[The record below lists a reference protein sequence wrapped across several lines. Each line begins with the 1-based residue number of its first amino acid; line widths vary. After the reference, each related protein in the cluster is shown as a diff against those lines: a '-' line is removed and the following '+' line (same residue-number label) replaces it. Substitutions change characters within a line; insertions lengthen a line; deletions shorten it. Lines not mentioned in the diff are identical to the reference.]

1 MNAATRGGNGRRRV
15 ASLSSAV
22 LVLVLCAASASA
34 EPKGDADAAATSSES
49 ELEGVDLLQ
58 LLNVEVS
65 TASKTAERVADAPAI
80 ITVITAEEISRWGY
94 QSVSE
99 ALQHVL
105 GFYLI
110 DDHVLPNAG
119 VRGVAGGLGSESGS
133 IKVMIDGASVSFRS
147 TSGNWLGVELIP
159 LGSVRQ
165 IEVIRGPAS
174 ALYGADAFLGV
185 VNIITI
191 PPDEIPLVGV
201 RAHVGLVSN
210 HPGGQFDLVG
220 GKRWGA
226 FDLLL
231 GAAGEVQDRSGL
243 RMPSL
248 SPAPTIPSYSDR
260 TQSAKNLQRKSLVLQ
275 TRVGYRT
282 PQGQLVLQG
291 FASGIERGGDFAPW
305 AQLSN
310 GTDAQGRPVGT
321 VISLGQYRITANGSL
336 NLTSDLGLSA
346 QATYFQGG
354 VLGNDHIE
362 VDSDLFWVR
371 RRLAYRG
378 LEATLEGRWV
388 PRSDFN
394 LIMGAETVLDQET
407 LPVPERISKNT
418 GELLGEVPPQA
429 TATSSN
435 LGAFVSANW
444 KAWEPLLKLTSG
456 VRFDQHSDYG
466 SQLNGRLGATSQWT
480 PFLTTKLLYGR
491 AFKAPSPYLLYA
503 EPLRAGD
510 VLGQS
515 NLKPQHIDTLEFQAL
530 FELGP
535 RLSLSSGL
543 AYSQIR
549 DKAEFAPQGLNLTAE
564 NVAEQESLSW
574 ETRADVRHGN
584 IVVGYASFEWIRSR
598 RTLGQEGYAA
608 RLLGEQNVAYPDW
621 IGRAGVTLGIP
632 FIPDVPLDVGTEG
645 ILVGPSAPADASIVE
660 NGGRFALPSYLLL
673 DASLATRDLFLLPG
687 HETRL
692 ALRAK
697 NLLGAQG
704 PVPGF
709 SGFEYPLAPREV
721 FFEIK
726 HTY

>member
-1 MNAATRGGNGRRRV
+1 MAATPGVGGARGSR
-15 ASLSSAV
+15 AAKSLSCAGV
-22 LVLVLCAASASA
+22 LLWSLAASA
-34 EPKGDADAAATSSES
+34 EPQPTAASSAES
-49 ELEGVDLLQ
+49 DLEEVDLLQ

-65 TASKTAERVADAPAI
+65 TASKTAESLADAPAI
-80 ITVITAEEISRWGY
+80 ITVITAEEIRRWGY
-94 QSVSE
+94 TSVAE
-99 ALQHVL
+99 ALQHVV

-119 VRGVAGGLGSESGS
+119 VRGVAGGLGAESGS
-133 IKVMIDGASVSFRS
+133 IKVMIDGASVAFRS

-159 LGSVRQ
+159 LGSIRQ

-185 VNIITI
+185 VNIITVA
-191 PPDEIPLVGV
+191 PEEIPLVSARG
-201 RAHVGLVSN
+201 HVGFSADDL
-210 HPGGQFDLVG
+210 GGQLDIVG

-231 GAAGEVQDRSGL
+231 GAAGELQDRSAL
-243 RMPSL
+243 RIPSV
-248 SPAPTIPSYSDR
+248 SPAPVIPNYSDR
-260 TQSAKNLQRKSLVLQ
+260 SQPANNLERKSLVLQ
-275 TRVGYRT
+275 TRFGYRT
-282 PQGQLVLQG
+282 ENAQLVLQG
-291 FASGIERGGDFAPW
+291 FASGIERGGDLAPW

-321 VISLGQYRITANGSL
+321 VINLGQYRITANGSL
-336 NLTSDLGLSA
+336 NLSETLALSA

-354 VLGNDHIE
+354 VLGNDRIE

-371 RRLAYRG
+371 RRLGYRG

-394 LIMGAETVLDQET
+394 LIVGAETVLDQET
-407 LPVPERISKNT
+407 LPVPERISKDT
-418 GELLGEVPPQA
+418 GALLGGSPPRA
-429 TATSSN
+429 TATLSN
-435 LGAFVSANW
+435 LGAYVSANW

-480 PFLTTKLLYGR
+480 SFLTTKLLYGS

-503 EPLRAGD
+503 EPLAAGD
-510 VLGQS
+510 VIGERD
-515 NLKPQHIDTLEFQAL
+515 LKPQHVDTLEFQAL
-530 FELGP
+530 FDFGP
-535 RLSLSSGL
+535 VFSLSSGV
-543 AYSQIR
+543 AYSMIR
-549 DKAEFAPQGLNLTAE
+549 DKAEFAPQGLNLTAR
-564 NVAEQESLSW
+564 NVAEQNSLSW
-574 ETRADVRHGN
+574 ETRADLHHGN
-584 IVVGYASFEWIRSR
+584 LLTGYASFEWIDSE

-608 RLLGEQNVAYPDW
+608 RLLGTENVAYPDW
-621 IGRAGVTLGIP
+621 IARAGATVGVP
-632 FIPDVPLDVGTEG
+632 FIPSIPLDVGSEA
-645 ILVGPSAPADASIVE
+645 ILVGATQPADASIVE
-660 NGGRFALPSYLLL
+660 NGGRYELPSYLLL
-673 DASLATRDLFLLPG
+673 NVSLATRDLFLVPG
-687 HETRL
+687 HETNV

-697 NLLGAQG
+697 NLLGAEG

-721 FFEIK
+721 FLEIQ

>member
-1 MNAATRGGNGRRRV
+1 MRAV
-15 ASLSSAV
+15 ASVSWAGL
-22 LVLVLCAASASA
+22 LLCAASAGA
-34 EPKGDADAAATSSES
+34 EPKGDAAASNWES

-133 IKVMIDGASVSFRS
+133 IKVMIDGASVAFRF

-185 VNIITI
+185 VNIITVA
-191 PPDEIPLVGV
+191 PDEIPLIGV
-201 RAHVGLVSN
+201 RGHIGLVGDN
-210 HPGGQFDLVG
+210 PGGQFDVVG
-220 GKRWGA
+220 GKRFGD

-231 GAAGEVQDRSGL
+231 GAAGELEDRSGL
-243 RMPSL
+243 HMPRV
-248 SPAPTIPSYSDR
+248 SPAPTLPTYTDR
-260 TQSAKNLQRKSLVLQ
+260 TQPAKNLERQSLVLQ
-275 TRVGYRT
+275 TRLGYRT
-282 PQGQLVLQG
+282 PKGELVLSG
-291 FASGIERGGDFAPW
+291 FASGIRRGGDFAPW
-305 AQLSN
+305 AQLTN

-321 VISLGQYRITANGSL
+321 VINLGQYRITANGSL
-336 NLTSDLGLSA
+336 SLTNDLGLVA

-354 VLGNDHIE
+354 TLGNDRVE
-362 VDSDLFWVR
+362 VGSDLFWVR
-371 RRLAYRG
+371 RRLGYRG
-378 LEATLEGRWV
+378 VEATLESRWV

-394 LIMGAETVLDQET
+394 LIIGAETVVDRET
-407 LPVPERISKNT
+407 LPVPERVSKDT
-418 GELLGEVPPQA
+418 GELLGAVPPHA
-429 TATSSN
+429 SVTSSN

-444 KAWEPLLKLTSG
+444 KAFEPFLKLTSG
-456 VRFDQHSDYG
+456 LRFDQNSDYG

-480 PFLTTKLLYGR
+480 SFFTTKLLYGR

-503 EPLRAGD
+503 EPLRTGD
-510 VLGQS
+510 VIGERALE
-515 NLKPQHIDTLEFQAL
+515 PQHVDTLEFQAL
-530 FELGP
+530 FEFGP
-535 RLSLSSGL
+535 PLSLSSGL

-549 DKAEFAPQGLNLTAE
+549 DKAEFAPRGLNLTAS
-564 NVAEQESLSW
+564 NIAEQKSVSW
-574 ETRADVRHGN
+574 ETRADFCVATGLN
-584 IVVGYASFEWIRSR
+584 GYASFEWIHSR

-608 RLLGEQNVAYPDW
+608 RLLGDQNVAYPDW
-621 IGRAGVTLGIP
+621 IGRAGVMLGIP
-632 FIPDVPLDVGTEG
+632 FIPDVPLDVATEG
-645 ILVGPSAPADASIVE
+645 ILVGPSTAADVSIVE
-660 NGGRFALPSYLLL
+660 NGGRFALASYLLL
-673 DASLATRDLFLLPG
+673 GASLATRDLFLLPG
-687 HETRL
+687 HETSL

-697 NLLGAQG
+697 NLLGAKG

-721 FFEIK
+721 FFEIE

>member
-1 MNAATRGGNGRRRV
+1 MRAV
-15 ASLSSAV
+15 ASLSCAG
-22 LVLVLCAASASA
+22 LVLWAATASA
-34 EPKGDADAAATSSES
+34 EPKENNSAANSES

-110 DDHVLPNAG
+110 DDHILPNAG

-133 IKVMIDGASVSFRS
+133 IKVMIDGASVAFRS

-191 PPDEIPLVGV
+191 APDEIPLIAVRGQVGV
-201 RAHVGLVSN
+201 VGDN
-210 HPGGQFDLVG
+210 PGGQFDLVG

-231 GAAGEVQDRSGL
+231 GAAGELEDRSGL
-243 RMPSL
+243 HMPSV

-260 TQSAKNLQRKSLVLQ
+260 NQPAKNLERKSLVLQ
-275 TRVGYRT
+275 TRLGYRT
-282 PQGQLVLQG
+282 AKGQLVLQG

-305 AQLSN
+305 AQLTN

-321 VISLGQYRITANGSL
+321 VINLGQYRITANGSL
-336 NLTSDLGLSA
+336 ELTSELNLSA

-354 VLGNDHIE
+354 VLGDDRVE
-362 VDSDLFWVR
+362 VDNDLYWVR
-371 RRLAYRG
+371 RRMAYRG
-378 LEATLEGRWV
+378 LEATIESRWV

-394 LIMGAETVLDQET
+394 LIVGAETVVDQET
-407 LPVPERISKNT
+407 LPVPERISKDT
-418 GELLGEVPPQA
+418 GELLGAVTPHD
-429 TATSSN
+429 TATLSN
-435 LGAFVSANW
+435 IGAFVSANW
-444 KAWEPLLKLTSG
+444 KAWDPLLKLTGG

-466 SQLNGRLGATSQWT
+466 SQLNGRLGATSQWAS
-480 PFLTTKLLYGR
+480 FLTTKLLYGS
-491 AFKAPSPYLLYA
+491 AFKAPSPYLVYA

-510 VLGQS
+510 VIGERD
-515 NLKPQHIDTLEFQAL
+515 LKPQHVDTLEFQAL
-530 FELGP
+530 FEFGP
-535 RLSLSSGL
+535 LLNLSSGVS
-543 AYSQIR
+543 YSQIR
-549 DKAEFAPQGLNLTAE
+549 DKAEFAPQGLNLTAK
-564 NVAEQESLSW
+564 NVAEQNSLTW
-574 ETRADVRHGN
+574 ETRADVRQGN
-584 IVVGYASFEWIRSR
+584 VFIGYASFEWIASR
-598 RTLGQEGYAA
+598 RELGREGYAA
-608 RLLGEQNVAYPDW
+608 SLLGDENVAYPNW

-632 FIPDVPLDVGTEG
+632 FFPDVPLDVGTEG
-645 ILVGPSAPADASIVE
+645 MLVGPSAPADASIVA
-660 NGGRFALPSYLLL
+660 NGGRFTLPSYLLL
-673 DASLATRDLFLLPG
+673 DASLATRDLLLVPG
-687 HETRL
+687 HET
-692 ALRAK
+692 
-697 NLLGAQG
+697 
-704 PVPGF
+704 
-709 SGFEYPLAPREV
+709 S
-721 FFEIK
+721 
-726 HTY
+726 